1 MISRSS
7 TATLL
12 RLARGFPIV
21 AITGPRQSGKT
32 TLARQAFP
40 DKPYL
45 SLEDPDVLALAESDP
60 RGLFAAHAQ
69 GAIIDEAQRA
79 PQLFSYLQTRVDE
92 HRTPGAWILTGS
104 QQFGLLSGITQSLAG
119 RVGMLQLLPF
129 ALSELRTAGRLPST
143 LEELLVQGFY
153 PPLYDRPVASGDW
166 FASYVSTYVER
177 DVRQLINV
185 RDLSAFQRF
194 VKMCAARTGQLLNLS
209 SLATDCGISHNTAA
223 AWISVLEAS
232 YVIHLLRP
240 HHRNFNKRLV
250 KTPKLYFCDVGLA
263 AWLLGVREPEQAG
276 FHAQRGALFETLVVN
291 EFLKQR
297 LNDGQPSNLFFW
309 RDSKGLEIDLL
320 LERGEDLTPVE
331 IKSGQTIVPDF
342 FAGLKQWLAL
352 SGNPGQRAWLIYG
365 GDREHQSDT
374 IGIIPWRLLPAQ
386 LPILAG

>member
-32 TLARQAFP
+32 TLARQSFP

-45 SLEDPDVLALAESDP
+45 SLEDPDILALAESDP
-60 RGLFAAHAQ
+60 RGLLATHPH

-79 PQLFSYLQTRVDE
+79 PQLFSYLQTRVDA
-92 HRTPGAWILTGS
+92 TGAPGAWILTGS

-119 RVGMLQLLPF
+119 RVGLLQLLPF
-129 ALSELRTAGRLPST
+129 SLSELHDAVRPLAT
-143 LEELLVQGFY
+143 LDEFLVQGFY
-153 PPLYDRPVASGDW
+153 PPLYDRPVSSGDW
-166 FASYVSTYVER
+166 FAAYIATYVER
-177 DVRQLINV
+177 DLRQLINV
-185 RDLSAFQRF
+185 RDLSVFQRF

-209 SLATDCGISHNTAA
+209 SLAADCGISHNTAA

-232 YVIHLLRP
+232 YIIHLLRP

-320 LERGEDLTPVE
+320 LERGDDLTPVE

-342 FAGLKQWLAL
+342 FTGLKHWLAL
-352 SGNPGQRAWLIYG
+352 SGTTVHPAWLIYG
-365 GDREHQSDT
+365 GDREHQKDT
-374 IGIIPWRLLPAQ
+374 VGIVPWSMLPAQ
-386 LPILAG
+386 LSKIA